1 MRRFIALIAM
11 LLPLMA
17 IAQNPDFSKL
27 TKKYADNDKVIV
39 MNLSQQQL
47 MAFMD
52 DDDSAED
59 LKNIDSITLMMTEE
73 KALGE
78 EIFKTASKTIKRIKA
93 EEMLST
99 SDEEYNIRVYTTS
112 NDDMITSVILSI
124 ISDEQSGL
132 VIINGTIPSDEL
144 NNLIKL
150 QTDKME
156 L

>member
-78 EIFKTASKTIKRIKA
+78 EIFKTASKTIKRINA

-112 NDDMITSVILSI
+112 NDDVITSVILSI

-144 NNLIKL
+144 NNLIEL

>member
-1 MRRFIALIAM
+1 M

-27 TKKYADNDKVIV
+27 TKKYAGNDKVIV

-47 MAFMD
+47 MAFID

-112 NDDMITSVILSI
+112 NDDVITSVILSI

>member
-27 TKKYADNDKVIV
+27 TKKYAGNDKVIV

-47 MAFMD
+47 MAFID

-59 LKNIDSITLMMTEE
+59 LKNIDSITMMMTEE

-112 NDDMITSVILSI
+112 NDDVITSVILSI

-132 VIINGTIPSDEL
+132 VIINGTIPSDEI

>member
-27 TKKYADNDKVIV
+27 TKKYAGNDKVIV

-112 NDDMITSVILSI
+112 NDDVITSVILSI